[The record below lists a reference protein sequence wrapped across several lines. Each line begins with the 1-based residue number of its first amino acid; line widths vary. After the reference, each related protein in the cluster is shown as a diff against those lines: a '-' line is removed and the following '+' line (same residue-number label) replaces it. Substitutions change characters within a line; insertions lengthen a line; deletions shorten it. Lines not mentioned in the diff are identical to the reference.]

1 VSDPLERL
9 RSAFG
14 KRGSSTGQPARNDGE
29 MDALDRLRT
38 TLADRYAIEH
48 EIGSGGMATVYRAE
62 DLKHHRPVAIKAL
75 RPDLSATLGPKRFL
89 NEIRVAAR
97 LNHPHI
103 LGLHDSGDAGGSLYY
118 VMPLVEGESL
128 RAKID
133 REKQLSIDEAIALI
147 RQAASALHYAHEQ
160 GVIHRDIKPENIL
173 IHRGL
178 AVVADFGI
186 ALAVTAA
193 AGGERLTDP
202 GLSLGTPAYMSP
214 EQVTGDREV
223 DGRSDIYSLACVL
236 YEMLAGDPPFLASNA
251 RAVLL
256 KHVTDSAPSIT
267 TVRPHVAPPVAAA
280 IAKALGKHPE
290 DRFDSAKVFGEA
302 LSADLTEAE
311 PAATSI
317 VVLPFENLSPDPD
330 NAFFADGL
338 TEELIAELSGVRQL
352 RVISRTSAMQ
362 FRGTTKSVP
371 TIAGELNV
379 RYVLEGS
386 VRRAGGSVRITAQLI
401 DASTD
406 SPLWAE
412 RYSGTLDD
420 IFDLQERLSRRITEA
435 LRVALTPDEA
445 RRIACCRFDDF
456 RAFDALLRARQELMT
471 LTPEGIERAIH
482 FVRRAQEIVGENAL
496 VHATLARCYSLS
508 YEFGISHDR
517 ETLQRADAHASMALD
532 LAPDLGLALFA
543 KAHVRHKQGEYLEV
557 VRLLRR
563 ARETD
568 RNTDAL
574 TLLAHVLAQVGR
586 VAEAREV
593 AAEALLLDP
602 LDLFTR
608 AIRGVIDLLD
618 GQFDAAASRFR
629 EILDDPSTRTPHLE
643 WMLAQAMAHAGRLE
657 EARALFGR
665 VAATDAAPV
674 ADLSALYLQAADG
687 QRDAV
692 AALLVEKPVVVETA
706 RTDESFPIFI
716 ANCLAMVGD
725 ERGALEW
732 IDQAIAWGFC
742 NDRYLAEHSPF
753 LRPLR
758 GSPGFEQLIGKARQ
772 MRETLDG

>member
-14 KRGSSTGQPARNDGE
+14 KRGSSKGHRAHDEGE
-29 MDALDRLRT
+29 TDALDRLRAA
-38 TLADRYAIEH
+38 LADRYVIER
-48 EIGSGGMATVYRAE
+48 EIGSGGMATVYLAR
-62 DLKHHRPVAIKAL
+62 DLKHQRQVAIKIL
-75 RPDLSATLGPKRFL
+75 RPDLTATLGPKRFL
-89 NEIRVAAR
+89 HEIRIAAQ

-103 LGLHDSGDAGGSLYY
+103 LGLHDSGEAGGSLYY
-118 VMPLVEGESL
+118 VMPLVEGESV
-128 RAKID
+128 RAKIR
-133 REKQLSIDEAIALI
+133 REKQLPIDEAVALI
-147 RQAASALHYAHEQ
+147 RQAASALGYAHEQ
-160 GVIHRDIKPENIL
+160 GVVHRDIKPENIL
-173 IHRGL
+173 LHRGI

-186 ALAVTAA
+186 ALALTD
-193 AGGERLTDP
+193 AGGQRLTDP

-214 EQVTGDREV
+214 EQVTGDREI

-236 YEMLAGDPPFLASNA
+236 YELLAGDPPFMASTA

-256 KHVTDSAPSIT
+256 KHVTDAAPPIT
-267 TVRPHVAPPVAAA
+267 TVRPNVSPSLAAA
-280 IAKALGKHPE
+280 IAKALGKAPE
-290 DRFDSAKVFGEA
+290 DRFESAEAFATA
-302 LSADLTEAE
+302 LSAAPTGGE
-311 PAATSI
+311 PELTSI

-406 SPLWAE
+406 SHLWAE

-420 IFDLQERLSRRITEA
+420 IFDLQERLSQRITEA

-456 RAFDALLRARQELMT
+456 RAFDALLRARQEMSR
-471 LTPEGIERAIH
+471 LTPEGIERAIYL
-482 FVRRAQEIVGENAL
+482 VQRAQEIVGENPL
-496 VHATLARCYSLS
+496 VYATLARCYSLS

-517 ETLQRADAHASMALD
+517 ETLERADAHASKALD

-543 KAHVRHKQGEYLEV
+543 KAHVRHKKGEYLEV

-563 ARETD
+563 ARQTD

-574 TLLAHVLAQVGR
+574 TLLALVLAQVGR
-586 VAEAREV
+586 IDEAREV

-608 AIRGVIDLLD
+608 AIRGVIDLFD
-618 GQFDAAASRFR
+618 GRFDAAASRFQ
-629 EILDDPSTRTPHLE
+629 EIVDDPSACTPHIE
-643 WMLAQAMAHAGRLE
+643 WMLAQAMAHAGRLD
-657 EARALFGR
+657 EARAFFAR

-674 ADLSALYLQAADG
+674 ADLSELYLHATDG
-687 QRDAV
+687 DRDAV
-692 AALLVEKPVVVETA
+692 AALLAEKSVMVETA

-716 ANCLAMVGD
+716 ADCLAMVGD
-725 ERGALEW
+725 EAGAVEW
-732 IDQAIAWGFC
+732 LGQAVDWGFC
-742 NDRYLAEHSPF
+742 NDRYLTEHNPF
-753 LRPLR
+753 LHPLR
-758 GSPGFEQLIGKARQ
+758 SDPRFEQLIGRARQ
-772 MRETLDG
+772 MREAFDA